1 MNLRDLIL
9 KPPEELS
16 KEELMTNLAELRKLR
31 TLHVATPKSGSATKR
46 RGKGTKTKAIEDE
59 LADLAKAGGLDLDKL
74 KKVAEDMGIG

>member
-9 KPPEELS
+9 KPPEELT
-16 KEELMTNLAELRKLR
+16 KEQLMTNLAELRKLR
-31 TLHVATPKSGSATKR
+31 TLHVATPKVGSATKR

-59 LADLAKAGGLDLDKL
+59 LAVLAKAGGLDLDKL